1 MNIVK
6 IHGGLGNQMFQF
18 AFGKYIEYVTNKT
31 ISFDLSWFDNCCSD
45 RPYLLPIAF
54 DLNINQRLSRISS
67 SKHLKYLCKYIHP
80 KQAAFLAFPYYYS
93 ESEDSLFTDFARFAE
108 LKSCFL
114 MDIGSHTFI

>member
-80 KQAAFLAFPYYYS
+80 KQARYAFLVQ
-93 ESEDSLFTDFARFAE
+93 SLMIHRNKEVHQKNNHSLDG
-108 LKSCFL
+108 
-114 MDIGSHTFI
+114 IGSSKTSEV